1 VLANVCTRRTYT
13 KAIIS
18 DEITAHPPSTTT
30 EAAFDVAGVVIGA
43 RTGALVGAATGI
55 AIGAATGA
63 TVNVQKIRKK
73 L

>member
-1 VLANVCTRRTYT
+1 M

-18 DEITAHPPSTTT
+18 DKTTAHPPNTTT

-43 RTGALVGAATGI
+43 RTGALVGAATGA

-63 TVNVQKIRKK
+63 TVTDKK
-73 L
+73 LGKNFNIEVS